1 MNKDMARKLIA
12 LVAMKKAPGYTK
24 SDFIN
29 ILSFKRS
36 LLPPEIVE
44 RFIDSAMNEK
54 LIVAKDEKY
63 VPNFST
69 EGVIVPLDFSID
81 VEELFSEAAEKP
93 LVDRML
99 EAASAS
105 GKMTKKE
112 AIIKARE
119 LLSGMQFIDFETAMI
134 TVLSNAGIEISSFVS
149 EKERI
154 QDTFNR

>member
-12 LVAMKKAPGYTK
+12 LVAMKKASGYTR

-29 ILSFKRS
+29 ILSFKRA
-36 LLPPEIVE
+36 LLPPDVVE
-44 RFIDSAMNEK
+44 RFIESSLNEK
-54 LIVAKDEKY
+54 LMVEKEGKY

-69 EGVIVPLDFSID
+69 EGVIVPLDFSVD

-119 LLSGMQFIDFETAMI
+119 LLSGMQFIDFETAMV
-134 TVLSNAGIEISSFVS
+134 TVLSDAGIDVSSFVA
-149 EKERI
+149 EKENNSGYS
-154 QDTFNR
+154 Q

>member
-12 LVAMKKAPGYTK
+12 LVAMKKASGYTS

-29 ILSFKRS
+29 TLSFKRA
-36 LLPPEIVE
+36 LIPPDTVE
-44 RFIDSAMNEK
+44 RFIESSLNER
-54 LIVAKDEKY
+54 LIVEKEGKY

-69 EGVIVPLDFSID
+69 EGVIVPLDFSVD
-81 VEELFSEAAEKP
+81 VDELFSEAAEKP

-112 AIIKARE
+112 AIIKARD
-119 LLSGMQFIDFETAMI
+119 LLSGMQFIDFETAMV
-134 TVLSNAGIEISSFVS
+134 TVLSDAGIDISSFVA
-149 EKERI
+149 EKENNSGYS
-154 QDTFNR
+154 Q

>member
-12 LVAMKKAPGYTK
+12 LVAMKKASGYTK

-29 ILSFKRS
+29 ILSFKRA
-36 LLPPEIVE
+36 LLPPDVVE
-44 RFIDSAMNEK
+44 RFIESALNEK
-54 LIVAKDEKY
+54 LIVEKDGKY

-69 EGVIVPLDFSID
+69 EGVIVPLDFSINVD
-81 VEELFSEAAEKP
+81 ELFSEAAEKP

-112 AIIKARE
+112 AIIKAKE
-119 LLSGMQFIDFETAMI
+119 LLSGMQFIDFETAII
-134 TVLSNAGIEISSFVS
+134 TVLSDEGINTDSFVA
-149 EKERI
+149 EKENNTGYS
-154 QDTFNR
+154 Q

>member
-54 LIVAKDEKY
+54 LIVEKDEKY